1 MSEHCAL
8 AQPGVE
14 AIAAK
19 KGETGFALEDDLTL
33 FVAAPKMD
41 MGDWMVS
48 FRLVETAPK
57 E

>member
-1 MSEHCAL
+1 VQHWAL

-14 AIAAK
+14 AVASK

-33 FVAAPKMD
+33 FVAAPELD
-41 MGDWMVS
+41 MGDWQV
-48 FRLVETAPK
+48 RIRVVENGPV